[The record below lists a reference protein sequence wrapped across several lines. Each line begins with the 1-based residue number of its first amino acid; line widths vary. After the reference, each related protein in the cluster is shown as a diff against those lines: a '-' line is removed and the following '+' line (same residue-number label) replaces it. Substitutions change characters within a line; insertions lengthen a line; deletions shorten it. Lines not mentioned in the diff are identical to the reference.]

1 MARKVYSVFNPPVYK
16 PEVIKGPSLCDKLAD
31 EPLEKIVKRYLSL
44 GMQFPQGNEEGD
56 LELSGKTTM
65 KDIDNAFD
73 DFSSADVSRM
83 DTVERAECGFVAQ
96 AQLAEEAK
104 RVSRKRVKNGSKT
117 ADKPKEPITPIE
129 GVENGSE
136 SQE

>member
-1 MARKVYSVFNPPVYK
+1 MARKVFSVFNPPVYK

-56 LELSGKTTM
+56 LELSGQTTM
-65 KDIDNAFD
+65 KDIDEAFD
-73 DFSSADVSRM
+73 DFASADVSRM
-83 DTVERAECGFVAQ
+83 DTVQRSECGFLAQ

-104 RVSRKRVKNGSKT
+104 RVTKSVHKEPKK
-117 ADKPKEPITPIE
+117 ADKHKESSTPIE

-136 SQE
+136 GQN